1 IDWTQNWLKGLIGF
15 HTICFITILLLRN
28 HSTGLSIYFFVLLA
42 MATLAKPLND
52 LGRNHWENFAS
63 ANYFDDSGLF
73 IVSIYALPLV
83 FNSFVT
89 LILILKTT
97 AGLLIDMK
105 RKQIKRQQKNKNN
118 NKKKGKKE

>member
-1 IDWTQNWLKGLIGF
+1 
-15 HTICFITILLLRN
+15 
-28 HSTGLSIYFFVLLA
+28 

-89 LILILKTT
+89 LVSLSC
-97 AGLLIDMK
+97 
-105 RKQIKRQQKNKNN
+105 
-118 NKKKGKKE
+118 KKKVISFLFILQII